1 MAYNSV
7 DNLFKQLN
15 LAEIKKVGKLY
26 NTDIPNFSEVM
37 KGKQF
42 IRDQARNVLRAT
54 TQPRNQDNLILPR
67 ARQINPRLDDFQ
79 LDNSINPVY
88 KRAKYDPNSLAPVV
102 SGENVLYGVDPS
114 MREEYNS
121 VSLLQKARASFYN
134 FNNRFNTIAPAPES
148 ESVKNLTS
156 TPNAPEYTPQIQNPP
171 IYTPFNQAGIYA

>member
-7 DNLFKQLN
+7 NNLFKQLN
-15 LAEIKKVGKLY
+15 LAEIKKVGKLD
-26 NTDIPNFSEVM
+26 NPDIPDFGGVM
-37 KGKQF
+37 RGKQF

-88 KRAKYDPNSLAPVV
+88 KRAKYDPNSLAPPV

-134 FNNRFNTIAPAPES
+134 FNNRFNTINSAPEPAQ
-148 ESVKNLTS
+148 NLTS
-156 TPNAPEYTPQIQNPP
+156 MPDMPTPQYTPQIQNPP
-171 IYTPFNQAGIYA
+171 IYTPPAGIFA